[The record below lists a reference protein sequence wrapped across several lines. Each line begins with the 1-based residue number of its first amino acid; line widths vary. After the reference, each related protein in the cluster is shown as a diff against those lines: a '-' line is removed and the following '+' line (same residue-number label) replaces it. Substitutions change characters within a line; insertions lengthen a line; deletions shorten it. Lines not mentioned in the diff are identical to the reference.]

1 MNTTNMKS
9 MEYSRSGSLYQLVDD
24 NIKKYVTIATDN
36 SNSLINNVNNKLR
49 IHADKAIVGSVIGG
63 LLHAVITHVKESH
76 IYISA
81 KELYGKMIEI
91 NIKDENCYNTYAVAL
106 SLQEIVPLAEKIGGK
121 LNITNQ
127 RQKITTISFTFP
139 RGEVENVPDNQ

>member
-1 MNTTNMKS
+1 MKTTHLIDMGS
-9 MEYSRSGSLYQLVDD
+9 HRSGSLYQLVEDS
-24 NIKKYVTIATDN
+24 IKKYLPIALDN
-36 SNSLINNVNNKLR
+36 SNSLINNVNNKLS
-49 IHADKAIVGSVIGG
+49 IYANETIVGSVIGG

-81 KELYGKMIEI
+81 KLLYGKMIEI
-91 NIKDENCYNTYAVAL
+91 NVKDDNCYNSYALAL
-106 SLQEIVPLAEKIGGK
+106 SLQNVVPIAEKIGGK

-139 RGEVENVPDNQ
+139 AGEGETGIAD